1 MVQHNNSESFEVVK
15 IASKDFNKEL
25 SGYIGK
31 RRVKPWPFG
40 RKTGIKKA
48 QPKPAKQQ
56 LGEGVSEVEIESK
69 QPGMLSRVFSFRRG
83 LIKEAEK
90 TEDLSPEEMAKL
102 KGMEDDIEDTEEK
115 IAEKEEEMIEMKQ
128 EEEVLVEKRENMVS
142 KFMSRINFLKK
153 KQMEA
158 EEQPAGTEKEEPVLE
173 EDVIEVI
180 KIAHKW
186 LGELTPGKKRGFK
199 ESEDFKKY
207 KAVLQKYGIA
217 KEKKE

>member
-1 MVQHNNSESFEVVK
+1 MHNTSEVVK

-40 RKTGIKKA
+40 RKTSVKKA
-48 QPKPAKQQ
+48 KPKPAKQQ
-56 LGEGVSEVEIESK
+56 LGEGVSEVENESK
-69 QPGMLSRVFSFRRG
+69 QPGMLSRLFSFRRS

-90 TEDLSPEEMAKL
+90 SEELTPEEMAKL
-102 KGMEDDIEDTEEK
+102 KGMEDDIEDAEEK
-115 IAEKEEEMIEMKQ
+115 IMEKEDEIKEIKQ

-142 KFMSRINFLKK
+142 KFISKINFLKK
-153 KQMEA
+153 KQTEA
-158 EEQPAGTEKEEPVLE
+158 EEQPAESENESPVLE

-186 LGELTPGKKRGFK
+186 LGELTPGKKRGFR